1 MRFSAGSRVLR
12 GESAGSFPGEAD
24 LDCCADRRGGS
35 ERLGA
40 ANFVRQVFLRRP
52 GKFSCLRN
60 RTGGSGSRAAQEV
73 ARAAP
78 DGYVLLAGTPT
89 TLSIN
94 PHTIKPARYDP
105 EKDFAPITQLVTT
118 NFFFLVRA
126 DFPANTL
133 GELRALAR
141 RVSGK
146 LSFGSSGPGSITHLI
161 MAMFGASASIDFL
174 HVPYRSTTLAIN
186 DLIAGQIDTA
196 VGPIDAVMAFVK
208 TGKLKVLAAAS
219 AKRTATMPEVPT
231 FGEEGYPAV
240 VASLWMGLLAPAR
253 TPQPII
259 DGLHSAM
266 AQALQARE
274 VKERLRAPGRSSS
287 AVRRRSLPNSCART
301 ESDGAQ
307 RFWHLGSRPQLIDR
321 PPFASAAIGRICRTL
336 AALDRKLY
344 YYSHPARQL

>member
-1 MRFSAGSRVLR
+1 MPTGAGGPNDLVLR
-12 GESAGSFPGEAD
+12 ILSDKYS
-24 LDCCADRRGGS
+24 S
-35 ERLGA
+35 QT
-40 ANFVRQVFLRRP
+40 RQVFVLE
-52 GKFSCLRN
+52 N

-94 PHTIKPARYDP
+94 PHTTQASRYDP

-126 DFPANTL
+126 N
-133 GELRALAR
+133 LRPTPSASCAR
-141 RVSGK
+141 WPDASSGK

-274 VKERLRAPGRSSS
+274 VKERLESAGQELIGSSPAQFAEFLRADRERWGA
-287 AVRRRSLPNSCART
+287 AVL
-301 ESDGAQ
+301 
-307 RFWHLGSRPQLIDR
+307 
-321 PPFASAAIGRICRTL
+321 ASGIQATA
-336 AALDRKLY
+336 D
-344 YYSHPARQL
+344 